1 MIATTIAVLAFLG
14 ALLAVVECVAMIKRF
29 EDLHQRIN
37 HIEWLL
43 KKKKEYDRDD
53 FGI

>member
-29 EDLHQRIN
+29 EDLNRRISYL
-37 HIEWLL
+37 EYLQ
-43 KKKKEYDRDD
+43 KKRDEQL
-53 FGI
+53 